1 MTNPTYPAT
10 QSQPAAQ
17 NLTSAEAIE
26 QASARGWLLFARFDQ
41 PTYNNW
47 FCRGIGNRLLACGR
61 TAGEAYESAL
71 RSIGGAQ

>member
-1 MTNPTYPAT
+1 MKHESNPATNP
-10 QSQPAAQ
+10 AAH
-17 NLTSAEAIE
+17 TFTPHEAIE
-26 QASARGWLLFARFDQ
+26 QAAQRGWFLFARFDQ